1 VLDSCIEHLD
11 YRKVE
16 FTAPEFKNYMRQF
29 EFYLNPETIS
39 EDHLKHLHILLLKYF
54 KQMLKTL
61 AFEMKLDE
69 PLPQFKVFES
79 EFKSIL
85 STGAEPE
92 KTDSDI
98 DYPQHIFGHPIA
110 YLLFHDFAKRHFQ
123 RVVISYLYR
132 RMHEKEHL
140 LL

>member
-1 VLDSCIEHLD
+1 MI
-11 YRKVE
+11 
-16 FTAPEFKNYMRQF
+16 
-29 EFYLNPETIS
+29 
-39 EDHLKHLHILLLKYF
+39 
-54 KQMLKTL
+54 KTL

-69 PLPQFKVFES
+69 PLPQFQVLES

-110 YLLFHDFAKRHFQ
+110 YLLLHDFAKRHFQ